1 MVREHSYARQ
11 KLRET
16 IYSLATGPG
25 DIRKRL
31 TQVYNGFSYIKKT
44 DFPKELQSDW
54 EWIQKELKKFGPIIN
69 DGFVSRS
76 AVENTCNRIK
86 NKTGVKI
93 AEKILKI
100 YISLE
105 SDKT

>member
-1 MVREHSYARQ
+1 MVKNHSYARQ

-31 TQVYNGFSYIKKT
+31 AQSYYGFFNLQKS
-44 DFPKELQSDW
+44 DFPVELQTDW
-54 EWIQKELKKFGPIIN
+54 EWIQKELKKFGPIVRE
-69 DGFVSRS
+69 DGSVFRGS
-76 AVENTCNRIK
+76 VENTCTRIK
-86 NKTGVKI
+86 NSAGVKI
-93 AEKILKI
+93 AKKILNI

-105 SDKT
+105 TD

>member
-1 MVREHSYARQ
+1 MTNKYLYARQ

-31 TQVYNGFSYIKKT
+31 NQVYIGFFNLKRT
-44 DFPKELQSDW
+44 DFPEELQLDW
-54 EWIQKELKKFGPIIN
+54 EWIQKELKKFGPIIRD
-69 DGFVSRS
+69 DGSVFRG
-76 AVENTCNRIK
+76 AVENTCIKIK

-100 YISLE
+100 YLNLE
-105 SDKT
+105 SD

>member
-1 MVREHSYARQ
+1 MAKEYSYARQ

-16 IYSLATGPG
+16 IYSLATGPE

-31 TQVYNGFSYIKKT
+31 TQVYKGFFNLKGT
-44 DFPKELQSDW
+44 DFPTELQSDW
-54 EWIQKELKKFGPIIN
+54 EWIQKELKKFGPIIRP
-69 DGFVSRS
+69 DGSVSRG
-76 AVENTCNRIK
+76 AVENTCNKIR

-93 AEKILKI
+93 AERILKI

-105 SDKT
+105 SD